1 MSESK
6 NNTTAIQPVANSDQL
21 IENTVESLIQNIRG
35 KQVILDRDLATL
47 YEVGTGRL
55 NEQVKRNLKLFPDDF
70 MFQLNETE
78 FQNLKSQFATSSWGG
93 VRKLPYAFTEQGI
106 AMLSGVLRSDVA
118 IEVNIRIMR
127 AFVAIRHFLT
137 GNAQVFQR
145 LETIEYHQ
153 LEMQQHQKKTDKRID
168 EIFNKFKE
176 NGPVNQGVFYNG
188 QVFDAYVF
196 VSDLIR
202 QAKTSIVLIDN
213 YVDETVLTML
223 DKRESGVAATIYTQ
237 QISHQLQLDI
247 NRHNAQYSPISA
259 NVFRQSHDR
268 FLIID
273 DKVYHIG
280 ASIKDLGKKWFGFAL
295 MQDITATEI
304 INRIND
310 VQ

>member
-35 KQVILDRDLATL
+35 KQVILDRDLASL
-47 YEVGTGRL
+47 YDVETGRL
-55 NEQVKRNLKLFPDDF
+55 NEQVKRNLKRFPDDF

-118 IEVNIRIMR
+118 IEVNIRIMS

-188 QVFDAYVF
+188 QGFDAYVF

>member
-35 KQVILDRDLATL
+35 KQVILDRDLASL
-47 YEVGTGRL
+47 YDVETGRL
-55 NEQVKRNLKLFPDDF
+55 NEQVKRNLKWFPDDF

>member
-35 KQVILDRDLATL
+35 KQVILDRDLASL
-47 YEVGTGRL
+47 YEVETGRL
-55 NEQVKRNLKLFPDDF
+55 NEQVKRNLKRFPDDF

-118 IEVNIRIMR
+118 IEVNIRVMR

-153 LEMQQHQKKTDKRID
+153 LEMQQHQKKADKRID

-295 MQDITATEI
+295 MQDITAREI

>member
-6 NNTTAIQPVANSDQL
+6 NNTIAIQPVANSDQL

-35 KQVILDRDLATL
+35 KQVILDRDLASL
-47 YEVGTGRL
+47 YEVETGRL
-55 NEQVKRNLKLFPDDF
+55 NEQVKRNLKRFPDDF

-127 AFVAIRHFLT
+127 AFVAIRHFLA

-153 LEMQQHQKKTDKRID
+153 LEMQRHQKKADKRID

-202 QAKTSIVLIDN
+202 QAKTSIILVDN

-223 DKRESGVAATIYTQ
+223 DKRGSGVAATIYTQ

>member
-6 NNTTAIQPVANSDQL
+6 NNTIAIQPVANSDQL

-35 KQVILDRDLATL
+35 KQVILDRDLASL
-47 YEVGTGRL
+47 YEVETGRL
-55 NEQVKRNLKLFPDDF
+55 NEQVKRNLKRFPDDF

-78 FQNLKSQFATSSWGG
+78 FQNLKSQFATSNWGG

-153 LEMQQHQKKTDKRID
+153 LEMQQHQKKADKRID

-202 QAKTSIVLIDN
+202 QAKTSIILIDN

-223 DKRESGVAATIYTQ
+223 DKRGSGVAATIYTQ

>member
-35 KQVILDRDLATL
+35 KQVILDRDLASL
-47 YEVGTGRL
+47 YDVETGRL
-55 NEQVKRNLKLFPDDF
+55 NEQVKRNLKRFPDDF

-247 NRHNAQYSPISA
+247 NRHNAQYYPISA

>member
-35 KQVILDRDLATL
+35 KQVILDRDLASL
-47 YEVGTGRL
+47 YDVETGRL
-55 NEQVKRNLKLFPDDF
+55 NEQVKRNLKRFPDDF

-295 MQDITATEI
+295 MQDITVTEI